1 MQLIVRYGEQVIYQ
15 DADVKVQLGEYIIN
29 ELHRDNIEL
38 ENALYQLII
47 SEYMAQRKEPNW
59 VAATY
64 FQHHPNVQVSQLA
77 VEMLAD
83 KYQLSRTYSRQIV
96 SENVVKEIDPISEE
110 NILPELTK
118 RLLLELKYSV
128 VNERIDSMQKAL
140 HEAQKRN
147 DWELIRTILAE
158 QPILIKIRQQLCQAL
173 GNRVIIG

>member
-1 MQLIVRYGEQVIYQ
+1 MLQ
-15 DADVKVQLGEYIIN
+15 
-29 ELHRDNIEL
+29 
-38 ENALYQLII
+38 ALYQLII
-47 SEYMAQRKEPNW
+47 SEYMARRKEPNW

-83 KYQLSRTYSRQIV
+83 KYQLSRMYSRQTV

-110 NILPELTK
+110 NILPELTQ

>member
-1 MQLIVRYGEQVIYQ
+1 M
-15 DADVKVQLGEYIIN
+15 
-29 ELHRDNIEL
+29 
-38 ENALYQLII
+38 
-47 SEYMAQRKEPNW
+47 
-59 VAATY
+59 
-64 FQHHPNVQVSQLA
+64 
-77 VEMLAD
+77 
-83 KYQLSRTYSRQIV
+83 YSRQIV

-110 NILPELTK
+110 NILPELTQ